1 MKLVMTDGS
10 YFEGTVEEMI
20 AIRKAFSTTP
30 EHTPEHI
37 PDHVFK
43 EVPIEIGDIVVI
55 TGNNSGSVNGVG
67 DIGRV
72 VDANHNDKDSVSV
85 LVPGRPSS
93 SNYTA
98 FSDMRLAKDYER
110 EIYHLRMEDY

>member
-10 YFEGTVEEMI
+10 YFEGTVEEII
-20 AIRKAFSTTP
+20 AIGKAFSATP
-30 EHTPEHI
+30 EHTP
-37 PDHVFK
+37 DHTFK
-43 EVPIEIGDIVVI
+43 EGPIEIGDIVVI

-72 VDANHNDKDSVSV
+72 VDDNYNDKGSVSV